1 MTLEQRIEELENRI
15 FELELKV
22 FKKKQ
27 VRAVSKVEDENHK
40 ELKKQIIDYT
50 NQKLKTNY
58 KYSTVKLNECI
69 NARIKEGHN
78 FDDFKYVVDVKHQ
91 EWFGTDMAK
100 YLRFDTLFGTK
111 FTIYR
116 NQKKGATTKA
126 QLRELNEIL
135 KEKEQRRDTAI
146 EHHVKKELI

>member
-1 MTLEQRIEELENRI
+1 MTLEQRLEELENRV

-22 FKKKQ
+22 FKNKEKS
-27 VRAVSKVEDENHK
+27 AVLKVEDENR

-58 KYSTVKLNECI
+58 KYSTKKLNECI
-69 NARIKEGHN
+69 NARIRDGYG

-91 EWFGTDMAK
+91 EWHGTEMEK

-135 KEKEQRRDTAI
+135 KEKEQRRDVAI